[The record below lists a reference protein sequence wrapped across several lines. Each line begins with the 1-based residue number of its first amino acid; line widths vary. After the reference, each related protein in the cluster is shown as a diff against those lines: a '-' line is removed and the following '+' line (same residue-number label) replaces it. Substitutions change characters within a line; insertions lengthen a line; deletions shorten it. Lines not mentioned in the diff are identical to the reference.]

1 MKPKEAQASLSKR
14 VRLDVTADNLEDNA
28 ANLVP
33 QIFPK
38 STVDRGNVQDKCFEN
53 AREHVESNFNGS
65 IEDPKVVNLKT
76 KPILMREKVAIM
88 QPTAADSL
96 TMQEIPETPDRHE
109 RTTYG
114 NEAAVDGDTDVRPYH
129 EMEPQNVQSRPQ
141 PHGPEMSLENQ
152 TGSNTASE
160 IQPPQAS
167 EHVNANLHLAH
178 HAKPARSNAA
188 KRSYRAPAA
197 CTRCMNVTLAPGRLC
212 IECQSYG
219 RLALDLSKNKPSSP
233 AGQFMVV
240 QKASPEDSAVINDD
254 ELSNKGP
261 EPLAFQEQAYE
272 DDLDLW
278 PKRDAIGYISARP
291 KLPETDNLPQINTTE
306 IEREED
312 TSGTELPDPPA
323 TPVASGQSIDQKI
336 RRSRHG
342 GNGLGDSLR
351 RPKNVLTKMIQLAL
365 CTSPLQARGVCA
377 WIVQNIPG
385 YQHGVDCWERSIGA
399 TISMNLNNRGHKLWI
414 SRPWKAGDSEKYGK
428 GQWLELAPGVPNR
441 SECWDLT
448 LEELVSPPRRMS
460 SDDDRKISE
469 LSDLDSLSP
478 SQIPRT
484 ATKNSS
490 ISSTPA
496 AKHQDP
502 EHGMLASADQQ
513 VARESSEDD
522 PIANLRRA
530 QLKKA
535 NIVPLATTQR
545 SREHPGVR
553 PPIMLK
559 LRKLQG
565 QDTTQAVDNFKWEDG
580 TRLRNVSNL
589 RISRMDKPRPLQV
602 PLHLTGS
609 SVLANLC
616 KADAKNQDFSVKI
629 LYNEWPE
636 YDPANEPDRKAK
648 MEEIKGRPSRKQMI
662 GKPASYS
669 RLGNHVTGKSSD
681 VASSRSPRKLVSGN
695 IQALQKKFASLN
707 DENLSYCDTLETFFD
722 LPRNPIP
729 VIYQGEL
736 AYRDGTRDSNGKI
749 PRAKVIYKTG

>member
-1 MKPKEAQASLSKR
+1 VKPKEAPASLSKR
-14 VRLDVTADNLEDNA
+14 VRLDFPADNLEDNA
-28 ANLVP
+28 VNLKP
-33 QIFPK
+33 QIPPESK
-38 STVDRGNVQDKCFEN
+38 VDRGDVEDECFEN
-53 AREHVESNFNGS
+53 GREHVESNFNGS

-76 KPILMREKVAIM
+76 KPILMREKAAIVRPTVA
-88 QPTAADSL
+88 DFL

-109 RTTYG
+109 RPTYR
-114 NEAAVDGDTDVRPYH
+114 NEGAVDGDTDVRPNH
-129 EMEPQNVQSRPQ
+129 EMELQNVQSRPQ
-141 PHGPEMSLENQ
+141 PHGPEMSSENQ
-152 TGSNTASE
+152 TRSNTASE

-167 EHVNANLHLAH
+167 EHINANLHLAH
-178 HAKPARSNAA
+178 LTKPARSNAA

-197 CTRCMNVTLAPGRLC
+197 CTRCMNITLVPGRLC

-219 RLALDLSKNKPSSP
+219 RLALHLSKNKPSSP
-233 AGQFMVV
+233 AGQVMVV
-240 QKASPEDSAVINDD
+240 QKTSPEDPAVINDD
-254 ELSNKGP
+254 ELGNNGL
-261 EPLAFQEQAYE
+261 EPLAFQEQAHE
-272 DDLDLW
+272 NDLDLW
-278 PKRDAIGYISARP
+278 PKRGAIGYISARP
-291 KLPETDNLPQINTTE
+291 ELPDTDNLPQINTTE
-306 IEREED
+306 IEWEEE

-323 TPVASGQSIDQKI
+323 TPVASGQSVDRKI
-336 RRSRHG
+336 RRSRDG

-399 TISMNLNNRGHKLWI
+399 TISMNVNNKGNKLWI
-414 SRPWKAGDSEKYGK
+414 SRPWKEGDSEKYGK
-428 GQWLELAPGVPNR
+428 GQWLELAPGVANR
-441 SECWDLT
+441 CECWDPT

-460 SDDDRKISE
+460 SDDDGKISK
-469 LSDLDSLSP
+469 LSDLSSLSP
-478 SQIPRT
+478 SQIPGT
-484 ATKNSS
+484 ATKDSS

-502 EHGMLASADQQ
+502 GHWMLASADQQ

-522 PIANLRRA
+522 PIANLRQA
-530 QLKKA
+530 PLKKA

-545 SREHPGVR
+545 SREHPSER

-559 LRKLQG
+559 LRKPQG
-565 QDTTQAVDNFKWEDG
+565 QDTTQAVENFKWEDG
-580 TRLRNVSNL
+580 TRLENVFDL
-589 RISRMDKPRPLQV
+589 RITRMGKPRPLQF

-669 RLGNHVTGKSSD
+669 RLGNRVTGKSSD

-707 DENLSYCDTLETFFD
+707 DENLSCCDTLESFFD

-729 VIYQGEL
+729 IIYQGEL
-736 AYRDGTRDSNGKI
+736 AYRDGTRDSNGKM